1 VKLRKIVLALC
12 LLAFVLGL
20 SACGFYRYSQNCV
33 SDLNG
38 VSMYTE
44 KATYAPDDYIINV
57 VWKNKTSL
65 TLTFGEPFSLEKK
78 TDSGWEKVG
87 AIRFFLWRV

>member
-1 VKLRKIVLALC
+1 
-12 LLAFVLGL
+12 
-20 SACGFYRYSQNCV
+20 
-33 SDLNG
+33 
-38 VSMYTE
+38 MYTE